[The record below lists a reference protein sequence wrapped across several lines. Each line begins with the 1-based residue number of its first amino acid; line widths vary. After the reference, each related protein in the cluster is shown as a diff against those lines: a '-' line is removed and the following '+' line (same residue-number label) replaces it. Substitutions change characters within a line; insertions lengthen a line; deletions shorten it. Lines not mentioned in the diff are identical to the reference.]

1 MEGLIVKLI
10 DEWETVLKKAWSMKA
25 AFALAI
31 LGAAQAGL
39 PYFGAFIPPV
49 LMGSTTAVVSLL
61 LIGLRLMDQGL
72 SAVATGGVVAGPV
85 PIPAPESTDSTTP

>member
-1 MEGLIVKLI
+1 MKLI
-10 DEWETVLKKAWSMKA
+10 DEWKTVLRKAWSMKA

-39 PYFGAFIPPV
+39 PYFGGFIPPV

-72 SAVATGGVVAGPV
+72 AAVADGDIKTAPV
-85 PIPAPESTDSTTP
+85 PIPAPAPTTDSTTP